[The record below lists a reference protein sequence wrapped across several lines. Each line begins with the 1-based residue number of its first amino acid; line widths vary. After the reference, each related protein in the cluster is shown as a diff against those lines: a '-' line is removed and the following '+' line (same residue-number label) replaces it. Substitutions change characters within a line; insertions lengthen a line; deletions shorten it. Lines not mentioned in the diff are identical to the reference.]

1 MTSSTQGEETFS
13 EIQALQD
20 MEDARIG
27 RSRALQAKAGLAALN
42 EPFCNRLDHVSLE
55 AERDA
60 LKAALTERD
69 EQLARMTE
77 MRDAFAKTIEL
88 LTTENLTITIPR
100 LEAAE
105 AALTE
110 AQADANNL
118 ALALTC
124 WDSEHPATCDCPA
137 CSVLIKALA
146 RHAALHTPTG
156 AGE

>member
-1 MTSSTQGEETFS
+1 MTSEIETCLEPEGPNCGACCCRLTKGHEGQHLNWHGTQWPIPKREEQWPYT
-13 EIQALQD
+13 EI
-20 MEDARIG
+20 
-27 RSRALQAKAGLAALN
+27 AAL
-42 EPFCNRLDHVSLE
+42 R
-55 AERDA
+55 
-60 LKAALTERD
+60 
-69 EQLARMTE
+69 
-77 MRDAFAKTIEL
+77 
-88 LTTENLTITIPR
+88 
-100 LEAAE
+100 

-156 AGE
+156 AGTTEAN